1 MSARIARRHVVQAL
15 GATVALGALSAGLT
29 RAQSFVGPTI
39 GAPRQIDSGSRS
51 DDALAASPVSSPTAE
66 ELASNVWAAMRG
78 GMAPA
83 VASLPH
89 RVYVPHELGGDVAV
103 IDPASLQIVD
113 RYWVGRTPH
122 HVAPSYSLDRLYV
135 NVMDSSYLTVIDPH
149 SAKPTGTIPVA
160 VPYNLYFSPDG
171 SKAIVAAEYYN
182 RLDFFDP
189 ITWAPVAR
197 LPIPGNGVDHL
208 DFSADGSYLLVSC
221 EYGGQVVRVDVNQ
234 PAVTGVVR
242 VGGLPIDVKL
252 APAGDVFYVANQGRH
267 GVSII
272 DPNSMREMGFLPTG
286 RGAHGLAV
294 SRDTRALYV
303 ANRLAGTISVID
315 FEAAGIARTW
325 VVGGSPDMLQVAPDG
340 VIWASNRSHGA
351 VSVID
356 SNNGNVLAWIRTGYA
371 PHGLTYFPQQGRFS
385 IGHNGVY
392 R

>member
-1 MSARIARRHVVQAL
+1 
-15 GATVALGALSAGLT
+15 
-29 RAQSFVGPTI
+29 
-39 GAPRQIDSGSRS
+39 
-51 DDALAASPVSSPTAE
+51 VSSPTAE

>member
-1 MSARIARRHVVQAL
+1 MSARVARRHVVQAL

-29 RAQSFVGPTI
+29 RAQSFVGPAI
-39 GAPRQIDSGSRS
+39 GAPLQIESGSGS
-51 DDALAASPVSSPTAE
+51 DDALAASPAGSPSAE

-89 RVYVPHELGGDVAV
+89 RVYVPHELGGDIAV
-103 IDPASLQIVD
+103 IDPASLQVVD

-149 SAKPTGTIPVA
+149 TGKPTGTIPVA

-171 SKAIVAAEYYN
+171 SRAIVAAEYYN

-234 PAVTGVVR
+234 PAVTGAVR

-303 ANRLAGTISVID
+303 ANRLAGTLSVID

-371 PHGLTYFPQQGRFS
+371 PHGLTYFPQPGRFS